1 VRGRTPGVGSWR
13 EAIACDGCRAM
24 QRSVLLAERL
34 IATDPMAGSRS
45 LRAAARSMRHLRI
58 HELGSSGS
66 VHDQLRRLPGFSW
79 SELFDGVE
87 PGSLGP
93 GGVRCEDVERL
104 TFDDA
109 TFDLIISQD
118 VFEHVPD
125 PDVGFREVHRVLRP
139 GGRHVFTVPY
149 DPALPA
155 SRTRARRATD
165 GTIEHVLPPAYHL
178 DPIRATGAL
187 VFTDF
192 GPDLPER
199 LRAAGF
205 DVRLFERR
213 RPDLPG
219 GYTVAF
225 ETVRVGR
232 T

>member
-1 VRGRTPGVGSWR
+1 MGR
-13 EAIACDGCRAM
+13 
-24 QRSVLLAERL
+24 
-34 IATDPMAGSRS
+34 
-45 LRAAARSMRHLRI
+45 LRI

-66 VHDQLRRLPGFSW
+66 VHDQLRRLPGFSC
-79 SELFDGVE
+79 SELFDGVKR
-87 PGSLGP
+87 GASGP
-93 GGVRCEDVERL
+93 GGVRCEDVEHL

-109 TFDLIISQD
+109 TFDLVISQD

-125 PDVGFREVHRVLRP
+125 PDAGFREVHRVLRP

-155 SRTRARRATD
+155 SRTRAQRASD
-165 GTIEHVLPPAYHL
+165 GTIEHVHPPAYHL
-178 DPIRATGAL
+178 DPIRESGAL

-192 GPDLPER
+192 GADLSER

-205 DVRLFERR
+205 DVRLHERR

-225 ETVRVGR
+225 ETRRPGG